1 MSDIDLPLLDFAA
14 LRLGYCQLSC
24 LLSKVQQ
31 MAKRRQT
38 RQTEFVSVLHGHYQ
52 HAEEQDDPALSETQG
67 YSLLRCLYDV
77 NLGDYCTEAT
87 MIFEL
92 LLQPQYRY

>member
-1 MSDIDLPLLDFAA
+1 
-14 LRLGYCQLSC
+14 
-24 LLSKVQQ
+24 
-31 MAKRRQT
+31 
-38 RQTEFVSVLHGHYQ
+38 
-52 HAEEQDDPALSETQG
+52 
-67 YSLLRCLYDV
+67 LLRCLYDV